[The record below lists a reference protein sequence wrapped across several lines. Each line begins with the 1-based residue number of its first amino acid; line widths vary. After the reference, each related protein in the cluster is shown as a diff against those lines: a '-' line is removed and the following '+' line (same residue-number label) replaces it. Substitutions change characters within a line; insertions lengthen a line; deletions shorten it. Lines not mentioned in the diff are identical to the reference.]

1 LEFNGVKYDARHHAP
16 IFIFPNPLNPLFYVV
31 INSGPT
37 FREEALLNNS
47 DQTPKLPDWAIVN
60 IDTPP
65 DGKWP
70 GQIIDAGF
78 FDEQWAL
85 PKN

>member
-1 LEFNGVKYDARHHAP
+1 
-16 IFIFPNPLNPLFYVV
+16 
-31 INSGPT
+31 
-37 FREEALLNNS
+37 
-47 DQTPKLPDWAIVN
+47 VN

-78 FDEQWAL
+78 FDEQWRL
-85 PKN
+85 QR